1 LILRYQCIS
10 HYHKA
15 EFVSEKNLVAGE
27 IKLLSTYWVKNLR
40 HLSMMV
46 VLFSYHQAAGITESD
61 GSVSLKKLF
70 TYDIVAD
77 PGFASAK

>member
-1 LILRYQCIS
+1 
-10 HYHKA
+10 
-15 EFVSEKNLVAGE
+15 
-27 IKLLSTYWVKNLR
+27 
-40 HLSMMV
+40 MMV

>member
-1 LILRYQCIS
+1 
-10 HYHKA
+10 
-15 EFVSEKNLVAGE
+15 
-27 IKLLSTYWVKNLR
+27 
-40 HLSMMV
+40 MMV

-70 TYDIVAD
+70 TYDIAD